1 MPKAKQ
7 TKKQI
12 VVAKPKP
19 SKPKL
24 KRKYGKARVVR
35 KTGAPT
41 KPNIVK
47 SAASNLAHARWSV
60 TRNEYKAI
68 LKKLPANK
76 SKLTKSK
83 PLTTNTKTKTNT
95 GVQPVTNLFDN
106 PYRIPRKSRST
117 RGKK

>member
-12 VVAKPKP
+12 VVTKPKP
-19 SKPKL
+19 SKPKPI
-24 KRKYGKARVVR
+24 RKYKNRIIR

-41 KPNIVK
+41 KPNMVK
-47 SAASNLAHARWSV
+47 SAARNLAHARWSV
-60 TRNEYKAI
+60 TRNEYQSI

-83 PLTTNTKTKTNT
+83 PLTNKTKSKTKHVVRNAT
-95 GVQPVTNLFDN
+95 DVELYGMPS
-106 PYRIPRKSRST
+106 YR
-117 RGKK
+117 KKKQK